1 MFKLKENIPTRIGFG
16 EGLKYLGEKYNEI
29 IALGADITKSV
40 SLDLFAE
47 KFPQRFFSFG
57 ISEQNIVGVA
67 AGLAL
72 NGKIPFFS
80 TYAVFAALRTTD
92 QIRVSV
98 CYNNLPVKIGGAH
111 AGISV
116 GADGATHQALEDIA
130 VLRALPNITILSPCD
145 ATQTR
150 LATIASVEQVKGPVY
165 IRYGRESVPD
175 FTSKNLEFIVG
186 KGQLLVKGSDATII
200 STGHLTW
207 EAIQASEQLKK
218 QGINVR
224 VINIHTIKPIDKEII
239 ITAAKQTG
247 AIVTAEEHQIIGGL
261 GSAVSEVTSQ
271 NYPVPMEFIGMN
283 DCFGES
289 GEPNELLIKYQMKSI
304 NIIDAVIKVIK
315 RKINL

>member
-16 EGLKYLGEKYNEI
+16 EGLKDLGEKYNEI